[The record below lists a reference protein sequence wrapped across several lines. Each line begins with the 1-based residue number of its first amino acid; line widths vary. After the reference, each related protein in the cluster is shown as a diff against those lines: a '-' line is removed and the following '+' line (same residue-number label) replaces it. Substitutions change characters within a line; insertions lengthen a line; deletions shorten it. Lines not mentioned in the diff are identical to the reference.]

1 MEYIFF
7 FVLLAY
13 FMHPFFLDIYNT
25 YRNKYRIKKL
35 FGSINKELFDQN
47 AKKIYDKLHKI
58 PIVNLMKENI
68 ASAEELLQVKVEPIC
83 FDYDTINV
91 EEYYLK
97 NMFPAQSQRYVDWY
111 VIHQI
116 MPIKVLY
123 HINKIYDYESEINKF
138 FKTRYFTL
146 NQFDIA
152 NFTSCTFTKEILK
165 KEVVLL
171 GMWYCYINNET
182 IMVTLIPFSSLKD
195 GSRTRVQIPAIVD
208 PIMHD

>member
-1 MEYIFF
+1 
-7 FVLLAY
+7 
-13 FMHPFFLDIYNT
+13 MHPFFLDVYNT

-47 AKKIYDKLHKI
+47 AKKLYDKLHMI

-68 ASAEELLQVKVEPIC
+68 ESAEELLQVKVEPIC
-83 FDYDTINV
+83 FDYDIIRM
-91 EEYYLK
+91 EEFFLK
-97 NMFPAQSQRYVDWY
+97 NMFPHQSQSYVNWY
-111 VIHQI
+111 INQKI
-116 MPIKVLY
+116 IPIKVYY
-123 HINKIYDYESEINKF
+123 HINTICDYDSELNKF
-138 FKTRYFTL
+138 FKTRYFNL

-152 NFTSCTFTKEILK
+152 HFTSCTFTKEILK

-171 GMWYCYINNET
+171 GMWYCYINKET

-195 GSRTRVQIPAIVD
+195 GSRTRVQIPVIVD